1 MHKDFL
7 YDGGISTVIQVG
19 LDIILLARERI
30 IKNKNI
36 LLPGQ
41 QCQDGDRR
49 HLHLLV
55 LAAGEG
61 DEVGDEDRQVRLQS
75 QDLHVLTEKRYGNST
90 PRDILNEKVTDND
103 RDLSQV
109 SNSFKLSIKK
119 EEKRIARVQ
128 KRGKMMECKC
138 LTSNFKISKPIQ
150 VIIC

>member
-1 MHKDFL
+1 M
-7 YDGGISTVIQVG
+7 IQVG

-75 QDLHVLTEKRYGNST
+75 QDLHVLTENRYDNST
-90 PRDILNEKVTDND
+90 PRDILNS
-103 RDLSQV
+103 L
-109 SNSFKLSIKK
+109 KLSIKK
-119 EEKRIARVQ
+119 EKRIVGVQ

-138 LTSNFKISKPIQ
+138 LTSNLKISKPIQ
-150 VIIC
+150 VIICKIILVCIRLQIKTTGRSQL